1 MILGQCPSDIVLTK
15 DSSINLKY
23 RGARLHH
30 YDSLIKG
37 NVPLSDLLY
46 EHSNNYF
53 RELIGQL
60 LSNSVE
66 VFEECENEHLRTI
79 YGSIIVQSILV
90 YYQQI
95 FNQSL
100 FTLQWIRDF
109 PKLVLNI
116 VRMTKDQSF
125 LKELIPKSCPSSS
138 TFSDQLFTQ
147 YLEQIPSKSSFQ
159 FFNCQFEIPSS
170 QNQFNS
176 QWFLSKHSNI
186 QLNFNDYP
194 SKDKSLQEK
203 FSNFTEKL
211 NRLWHEIHF
220 EQSSIIHLDR
230 IHDQIH
236 LLKQRLPP
244 KIKLPKLSHS
254 NEDFLSIALYQV

>member
-1 MILGQCPSDIVLTK
+1 MIVGQCSSDIVLTK
-15 DSSINLKY
+15 DSSINLKC

-30 YDSLIKG
+30 YDCLIKG
-37 NVPLSDLLY
+37 KVPLSDLLY
-46 EHSNNYF
+46 EHSKNSI

-60 LSNSVE
+60 LSNGLE

-95 FNQSL
+95 FDQSI

-116 VRMTKDQSF
+116 VRMSKDHSF
-125 LKELIPKSCPSSS
+125 LKESCPSSS
-138 TFSDQLFTQ
+138 TFSDQLFNQ

-159 FFNCQFEIPSS
+159 FFNCHFEIPSS

-176 QWFLSKHSNI
+176 QWFLSKHANI

-203 FSNFTEKL
+203 FVNFTDKL

-220 EQSSIIHLDR
+220 EQSSIIHLDQ

-244 KIKLPKLSHS
+244 KVKLPKLSHS